1 MCVLQD
7 GFSGGFPGS
16 MSTAC
21 VHSDQQRLGLPG
33 SAAHAMLESGHVLQS
48 VQRNHTVI
56 VISRQQ

>member
-21 VHSDQQRLGLPG
+21 VHSDQKRLGLPG
-33 SAAHAMLESGHVLQS
+33 AAAHATLESGHILQS
-48 VQRNHTVI
+48 VQGNHAVI
-56 VISRQQ
+56 VIGRQQ